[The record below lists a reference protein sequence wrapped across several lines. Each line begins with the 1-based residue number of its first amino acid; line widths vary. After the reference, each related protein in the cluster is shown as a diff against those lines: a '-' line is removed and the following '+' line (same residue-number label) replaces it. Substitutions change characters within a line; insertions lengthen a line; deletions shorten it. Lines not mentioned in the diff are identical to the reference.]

1 MFWNLGNWCR
11 SRFNKC
17 PLPEKLQRFEPHIKY
32 EIDRDHEKIGDKPQ
46 FNNYFINVVKNLG
59 AHVFNMWI
67 ARRKAS
73 ILTRPYLKRSKSRHA
88 SMIIVTLWLLLVR
101 EGTDMFDKLLVTKL
115 VKMTHVPDTYH
126 GQYLRFCG
134 EQLWTE
140 TPKKRSPPLEQGCP
154 CVVCACVCVSI
165 TSDKKIFPSRKEYPL
180 PSWYDRRRRK
190 QSLQLRKPEVVLHM
204 KSACFSFGSA
214 VWFIQPPRRGSRIT
228 ERHRPLGLNTLCLV
242 PTRTFTFL
250 AKTLRGV
257 KAETYT
263 PELAKKTE
271 SVGDCCMKSICE
283 WGHARLAFE
292 EDVNDFDDQDHMDFV
307 GEFFLFSQWSLF
319 ILWPQH
325 LHGCPNGHWC
335 AQPASCSFTAF
346 WHEMEGKTCLCS
358 SSQEDSTKG
367 KKEGYSEIEQAQ
379 GSRLWWWSFTGRIM
393 EQPGGRP
400 TWAQDSNTGYGDS
413 SALSTRQWRSKKW
426 WAYTSRRRR

>member
-154 CVVCACVCVSI
+154 CVVCACVCVYHVGQENISKPQGVPASKLI
-165 TSDKKIFPSRKEYPL
+165 WSQATETKLATPKAGGCATYEVSLLQFWIGCMIHTATQARIKNYGKAPAVRVKHFMSCSYKDLYILGENPQRSQSGNLYSWTGQENWECWRLLHEVYMWMGTRKISFWGGRQWFWWSRPHGFC
-180 PSWYDRRRRK
+180 W
-190 QSLQLRKPEVVLHM
+190 
-204 KSACFSFGSA
+204 
-214 VWFIQPPRRGSRIT
+214 RI
-228 ERHRPLGLNTLCLV
+228 
-242 PTRTFTFL
+242 
-250 AKTLRGV
+250 
-257 KAETYT
+257 
-263 PELAKKTE
+263 
-271 SVGDCCMKSICE
+271 
-283 WGHARLAFE
+283 
-292 EDVNDFDDQDHMDFV
+292 
-307 GEFFLFSQWSLF
+307 FLFSQWSLF

-379 GSRLWWWSFTGRIM
+379 GQGFGDGPLLDESWNNRVVDQRGHKTPTLAMGTPQLCQQGNGDRRNDERILL
-393 EQPGGRP
+393 EG
-400 TWAQDSNTGYGDS
+400 
-413 SALSTRQWRSKKW
+413 
-426 WAYTSRRRR
+426 